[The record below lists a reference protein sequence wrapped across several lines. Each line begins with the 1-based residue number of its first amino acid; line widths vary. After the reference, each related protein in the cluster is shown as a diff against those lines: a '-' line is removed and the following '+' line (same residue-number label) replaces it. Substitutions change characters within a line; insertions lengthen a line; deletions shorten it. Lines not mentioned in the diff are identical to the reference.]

1 VTETVV
7 AVLLTPWRHTTAVMA
22 RVWAFLLF
30 GFVR

>member
-1 VTETVV
+1 MTAVV
-7 AVLLTPWRHTTAVMA
+7 AVWLAPWRLLTAVTA